1 MSNWLVPPKVETPN
15 IIEDIENYCGISREE
30 FERNGEKEKKKLI
43 LLAERL
49 EFVEHLSK
57 IRDFF
62 SEKTKKKEKNEGV
75 ISSNSSEDYIKKR
88 TIFSLHLCGHDF
100 SGVHMD
106 IDSLIFYL
114 LITCIDTIKNSD
126 KYDVFDWLKENI
138 DIKKLKK
145 IAKNESIGE
154 LQSYVDDLK
163 KKYNEDFGLTRNFTR
178 AFTEDLSE
186 EMKNKIVDSVI
197 VVTVNKVKVEK
208 TEERVK
214 LNYEELWENWTRET
228 LKKRLKKFADYLY
241 NARSKFTHRSTRT
254 FFPSIRAEEIV
265 PILQKERK
273 KNLLLLKE
281 GVSLNDL
288 LKEVIKELIKK
299 NFSKC
304 EQ

>member
-62 SEKTKKKEKNEGV
+62 SKMTKVDIRIEKTEEGH
-75 ISSNSSEDYIKKR
+75 ILFKR
-88 TIFSLHLCGHDF
+88 DFSLHLCGHDF

-154 LQSYVDDLK
+154 LQSYVDELK
-163 KKYNEDFGLTRNFTR
+163 KKYKEDFGLTKNFTR

-186 EMKNKIVDSVI
+186 EMQNKIVDSVI

-208 TEERVK
+208 TEEGLK

-241 NARSKFTHRSTRT
+241 NARSKFTHRSMRT